1 MPVNGFLTSGA
12 GLRSNSSPV
21 FFYQDVREPVEP
33 QDAAAAVEVAAESNN
48 DKSVAVAG
56 NNDAVE
62 AEISGTID
70 IEPKDCDLALA
81 QISKMRICVE
91 SLLAKLPDKYLETFQ
106 EAPKASLQNPEPV
119 TYVRL
124 I

>member
-1 MPVNGFLTSGA
+1 MKEGRIFFMVIDPQKVLSSETTLVVPPMTFDLT
-12 GLRSNSSPV
+12 
-21 FFYQDVREPVEP
+21 
-33 QDAAAAVEVAAESNN
+33 DA
-48 DKSVAVAG
+48 DAVAD

-81 QISKMRICVE
+81 QIAKMRICVE